1 MQIRRLTVMERE
13 MSIWLNE
20 DYHAFNQ
27 MKALKAIQET
37 DHRIVK
43 EFGDRDDELISRSN
57 TYENKINTLETFIIK
72 RREKKEKMFMSLP
85 SDVRAVMDMHYLA
98 YKTLE
103 ETAEE
108 LNYHVSS
115 VKRKHIA
122 GLEQLCRG
130 NTEWQK

>member
-1 MQIRRLTVMERE
+1 MQIRKLTLKERE
-13 MSIWLNE
+13 MSVWLNE
-20 DYHAFNQ
+20 DYHAYNQ
-27 MKALKAIQET
+27 MKALKAIQNT
-37 DHRIVK
+37 DYQLIK
-43 EFGDRDDELISRSN
+43 DFGDRNDEIIAHSN
-57 TYENKINTLETFIIK
+57 TYENKINTLEAFIIK
-72 RREKKEKMFMSLP
+72 RREKKEKMFMVLP

-115 VKRKHIA
+115 VKRKHIS